1 MMEMRMS
8 DMLCTF
14 TGPVIRGNQI
24 GRTIGFPTANLH
36 VDADK
41 VHLSNGVY
49 GVKVTYNKTT
59 FIGVMNVG
67 IRPTINHE
75 EGMVHYEVHI
85 FDFNEMIY
93 DKTLQIETC
102 FFVREEISFSS
113 LDQLISQ
120 IKNDVELVKGRL
132 QAGNK
137 SNDQSKLVGGIV

>member
-1 MMEMRMS
+1 MEMRMS

-24 GRTIGFPTANLH
+24 GRTIGFPTANLY
-36 VDADK
+36 VDTDK

-67 IRPTINHE
+67 MRPTINHE
-75 EGMVHYEVHI
+75 EGIVHYEVHI

-102 FFVREEISFSS
+102 FFVREEISFSN

-120 IKNDVELVKGRL
+120 ITSDVELVKGRL

>member
-1 MMEMRMS
+1 
-8 DMLCTF
+8 MLYTF

-67 IRPTINHE
+67 VRPTINHE
-75 EGMVHYEVHI
+75 EDIVHYEVHI

-102 FFVREEISFSS
+102 FFVRKEISFSS

-120 IKNDVELVKGRL
+120 IKNDIELVKGRL
-132 QAGNK
+132 QAGSK
-137 SNDQSKLVGGIV
+137 SNDQSKLVGGMV